1 MLCKAVGVD
10 GSLKS
15 AAYAGQQLQCELELL
30 PPCEEC

>member
-1 MLCKAVGVD
+1 MPCKAVGVD

-15 AAYAGQQLQCELELL
+15 AAYAGQQLQLGLL